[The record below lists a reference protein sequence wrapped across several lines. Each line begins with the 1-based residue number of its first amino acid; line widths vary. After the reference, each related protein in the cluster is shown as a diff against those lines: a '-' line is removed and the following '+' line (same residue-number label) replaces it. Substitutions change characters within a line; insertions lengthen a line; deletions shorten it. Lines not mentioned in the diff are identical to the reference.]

1 MEHHG
6 EHNENIDKQ
15 GYSTHCLPH
24 PWPLLRILCIPSTQ
38 SSKSS
43 VRTAGCGLTRHFRLR
58 FCLKRHRGS
67 RQLVVLLGLGA
78 HDGGL
83 DRQLCRCREQD
94 GRAEETGLGGRPT
107 ETATLQLLETERDSA
122 PGGQLV
128 LRAHLSVSRSGLYL
142 LSMRSAFTMSGH
154 WSSLGRLSGFCLQ
167 RNFGWK
173 RGGTG

>member
-1 MEHHG
+1 METTVETQISRDTAHG
-6 EHNENIDKQ
+6 
-15 GYSTHCLPH
+15 SHCLPRSR
-24 PWPLLRILCIPSTQ
+24 PLLRSFCIPSTQ

-43 VRTAGCGLTRHFRLR
+43 VGTAGCGLTM
-58 FCLKRHRGS
+58 FCLKRHRGG

-107 ETATLQLLETERDSA
+107 ETATLQLPETERLSSWW
-122 PGGQLV
+122 PLV
-128 LRAHLSVSRSGLYL
+128 LRARLSLSRSGLCL
-142 LSMRSAFTMSGH
+142 LSMRSPFTMSGH
-154 WSSLGRLSGFCLQ
+154 WSSLGWLSGFCLQ

-173 RGGTG
+173 RGGTGW

>member
-1 MEHHG
+1 MENTVETQTSKDTAHG
-6 EHNENIDKQ
+6 SHR
-15 GYSTHCLPH
+15 LPH
-24 PWPLLRILCIPSTQ
+24 SRPLRRSFCIPSTQ

-43 VRTAGCGLTRHFRLR
+43 ARTAGRGLTR
-58 FCLKRHRGS
+58 FCLKRHRDG

-83 DRQLCRCREQD
+83 DRQLCRCREED
-94 GRAEETGLGGRPT
+94 SHAEETGLGGRPT
-107 ETATLQLLETERDSA
+107 ETATLQLLERERDSA

-128 LRAHLSVSRSGLYL
+128 LRACLSLSRTGLYL
-142 LSMRSAFTMSGH
+142 LSTRSPFTMSGH
-154 WSSLGRLSGFCLQ
+154 WSLLGWLSGFCLQ

>member
-1 MEHHG
+1 METQISKDIAHG
-6 EHNENIDKQ
+6 
-15 GYSTHCLPH
+15 SHCLPCS
-24 PWPLLRILCIPSTQ
+24 WPLLRIFCIPSTQ

-58 FCLKRHRGS
+58 FCLKRHRGG

-78 HDGGL
+78 QDGGL
-83 DRQLCRCREQD
+83 DWQLCRCREQD

-107 ETATLQLLETERDSA
+107 ETATLQPLETERDSA
-122 PGGQLV
+122 PM
-128 LRAHLSVSRSGLYL
+128 ASWFSGPVCHSAGV
-142 LSMRSAFTMSGH
+142 SMRSPFTMSGH
-154 WSSLGRLSGFCLQ
+154 WSSLGWLSGFCLQ